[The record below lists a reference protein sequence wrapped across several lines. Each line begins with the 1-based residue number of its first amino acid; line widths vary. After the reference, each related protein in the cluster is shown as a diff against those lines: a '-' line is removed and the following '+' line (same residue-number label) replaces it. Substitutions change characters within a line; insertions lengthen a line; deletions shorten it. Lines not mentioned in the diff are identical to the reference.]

1 MEGGARGRP
10 AMSIM
15 ALMAGGLS
23 PSRRGRL
30 AAAAA
35 ATAAGCHR
43 PDQARAGLADAQRD
57 GGPGG
62 AAAAGEGGNCGSGD
76 GKRGGGGEGGG
87 DGRRRHRARRR
98 LARRACAPPHVRG
111 GLVRP
116 GRARWVCAPQPPGII
131 HDDRHDRWMRRAVAK
146 GGGRGREV
154 VCPCRARSTSLLFSQ
169 QPTRPR
175 LITRAAHAC
184 CPVKNVAAFLADMAR
199 LGTWT
204 LIRFQSVCRVFCH
217 FASCTSRGPL
227 SRSLVWCH
235 SMRPRAT
242 QGPSTVAGT
251 PRRSPRAA
259 DGPRAG
265 RAARWSGAPQP
276 PTGQKSHGCAARG
289 VGAGWQ
295 DAAARRPGYCRHPQR
310 CGSVLGPPFTMPTW
324 AAGRCTCRPSPPP
337 RYTRGRR
344 LAGNWTCASNGWL
357 VAARRRDGKRPL
369 HAETPSLHRRAR
381 RDSGGRGG
389 PARPLIH
396 LACRWRERPPWP
408 PRGGVVVVAR
418 RGGRHGV

>member
-1 MEGGARGRP
+1 
-10 AMSIM
+10 MSIM
-15 ALMAGGLS
+15 ALMASGLS
-23 PSRRGRL
+23 PPRRGRL

-43 PDQARAGLADAQRD
+43 PDQARAGLADAQKD

-146 GGGRGREV
+146 GGGRGRGV
-154 VCPCRARSTSLLFSQ
+154 VCPCRARSTSLLVSQ
-169 QPTRPR
+169 QPTRSR

-184 CPVKNVAAFLADMAR
+184 CPVKNVAAFLDMAR
-199 LGTWT
+199 IGTWT
-204 LIRFQSVCRVFCH
+204 LIRFQSVCHVFCH

-235 SMRPRAT
+235 SMRPRAA
-242 QGPSTVAGT
+242 QGPSTVAGR
-251 PRRSPRAA
+251 PAAHPAPLMARARDA
-259 DGPRAG
+259 LHVG
-265 RAARWSGAPQP
+265 AARLSHRPGRNR
-276 PTGQKSHGCAARG
+276 TGGAARG

-337 RYTRGRR
+337 HATPAAGGWRGI
-344 LAGNWTCASNGWL
+344 
-357 VAARRRDGKRPL
+357 
-369 HAETPSLHRRAR
+369 
-381 RDSGGRGG
+381 G
-389 PARPLIH
+389 PAR
-396 LACRWRERPPWP
+396 RM
-408 PRGGVVVVAR
+408 GGSSR
-418 RGGRHGV
+418 RGGAMGSVLSTPLRPPSIGARGGIAEGGGGPPVR

>member
-1 MEGGARGRP
+1 
-10 AMSIM
+10 MSIM

-23 PSRRGRL
+23 PPRRGRL

-146 GGGRGREV
+146 GGGRGRGV
-154 VCPCRARSTSLLFSQ
+154 VCPCRARSTSLLVSQ

-184 CPVKNVAAFLADMAR
+184 CPVKNVAAFLDMAR
-199 LGTWT
+199 IGTWT
-204 LIRFQSVCRVFCH
+204 LIRFQSVCHVFCH

-242 QGPSTVAGT
+242 QGPSTVAGRPAAHPAPLMARARDALHVGAARLSHRPGRNRTGARRAAWERVGKTRRRGAPAIAATPSGAAVPLGPPSPCQRGRPAAVSAGRPPPHATPAAGGWRGIGPARRMGGSSRRGGAMGSVLST
-251 PRRSPRAA
+251 PRR
-259 DGPRAG
+259 
-265 RAARWSGAPQP
+265 P
-276 PTGQKSHGCAARG
+276 PSIGARG
-289 VGAGWQ
+289 GIAEG
-295 DAAARRPGYCRHPQR
+295 G
-310 CGSVLGPPFTMPTW
+310 GGPPV
-324 AAGRCTCRPSPPP
+324 R
-337 RYTRGRR
+337 
-344 LAGNWTCASNGWL
+344 
-357 VAARRRDGKRPL
+357 
-369 HAETPSLHRRAR
+369 
-381 RDSGGRGG
+381 
-389 PARPLIH
+389 
-396 LACRWRERPPWP
+396 
-408 PRGGVVVVAR
+408 
-418 RGGRHGV
+418 

>member
-1 MEGGARGRP
+1 
-10 AMSIM
+10 MSIM

-23 PSRRGRL
+23 PPRRGRL

-35 ATAAGCHR
+35 ATAAGCHW
-43 PDQARAGLADAQRD
+43 RAHPPRTTRSHETTAHV
-57 GGPGG
+57 
-62 AAAAGEGGNCGSGD
+62 
-76 GKRGGGGEGGG
+76 
-87 DGRRRHRARRR
+87 RRRARPPRQPPPRAVPASTVPAS
-98 LARRACAPPHVRG
+98 LPPTSAFPVARPAVTPFPRCGRPAGPPIPLGVGEAGPCLIRA
-111 GLVRP
+111 
-116 GRARWVCAPQPPGII
+116 QPPGII

-146 GGGRGREV
+146 GGGRGRGV
-154 VCPCRARSTSLLFSQ
+154 VCPCRARSTSLLVSQ
-169 QPTRPR
+169 QPTRSR

-184 CPVKNVAAFLADMAR
+184 CPVKNVAAFLDMAR
-199 LGTWT
+199 IGTWT
-204 LIRFQSVCRVFCH
+204 LIHFQSVCHVFCH

-251 PRRSPRAA
+251 PCRSPRAA

-276 PTGQKSHGCAARG
+276 PTGQKSHGWRG
-289 VGAGWQ
+289 
-295 DAAARRPGYCRHPQR
+295 ARR
-310 CGSVLGPPFTMPTW
+310 GSGLARRGGAAPRLLPPPPAVRQCPW
-324 AAGRCTCRPSPPP
+324 APLHHANVGGRPLYLPAVPPPP

-369 HAETPSLHRRAR
+369 HAPTPSLHRRAR

>member
-1 MEGGARGRP
+1 
-10 AMSIM
+10 MSIM

-146 GGGRGREV
+146 GGGRGRGV
-154 VCPCRARSTSLLFSQ
+154 VCPCRARSTSLLVSQ
-169 QPTRPR
+169 QPTRSR

-184 CPVKNVAAFLADMAR
+184 CPVKNVAAFLDMAR
-199 LGTWT
+199 IGTWT
-204 LIRFQSVCRVFCH
+204 LIRFQSVCHVFCH

-251 PRRSPRAA
+251 PCRSPRAA

-276 PTGQKSHGCAARG
+276 PTGQKSHGWRG
-289 VGAGWQ
+289 
-295 DAAARRPGYCRHPQR
+295 ARR
-310 CGSVLGPPFTMPTW
+310 GSGLARRGGAAPRLLPPPPAVRQCPW
-324 AAGRCTCRPSPPP
+324 APLHHANVGGRPLYLPAVPPPP

-369 HAETPSLHRRAR
+369 HAPTPSLHRRAR

-418 RGGRHGV
+418 RGGRHGI

>member
-146 GGGRGREV
+146 GGGRGRGV
-154 VCPCRARSTSLLFSQ
+154 VCPCRARSTSLLVSQ
-169 QPTRPR
+169 QPTRSR

-184 CPVKNVAAFLADMAR
+184 CPVKNVAAFLDMAR
-199 LGTWT
+199 IGTWT
-204 LIRFQSVCRVFCH
+204 LIRFQSVCHVFCH

-242 QGPSTVAGT
+242 QGPSTVAG
-251 PRRSPRAA
+251 
-259 DGPRAG
+259 
-265 RAARWSGAPQP
+265 
-276 PTGQKSHGCAARG
+276 
-289 VGAGWQ
+289 
-295 DAAARRPGYCRHPQR
+295 RPAQ
-310 CGSVLGPPFTMPTW
+310 W
-324 AAGRCTCRPSPPP
+324 A
-337 RYTRGRR
+337 
-344 LAGNWTCASNGWL
+344 
-357 VAARRRDGKRPL
+357 
-369 HAETPSLHRRAR
+369 
-381 RDSGGRGG
+381 
-389 PARPLIH
+389 
-396 LACRWRERPPWP
+396 
-408 PRGGVVVVAR
+408 
-418 RGGRHGV
+418 

>member
-1 MEGGARGRP
+1 MTDGGGCTFTARASSRGGGHASAGARAGWRARPLLPPLFRQTHQPPRGGGGGPRGDGGCQLVRWPSVPPFSSPYPPTGCGGGRRPRRHPRAHEAAPQTGPVGAFRARRAIAAAAWVDLLVGERSRWKGGARSRP

-23 PSRRGRL
+23 PPRRGRL

-116 GRARWVCAPQPPGII
+116 GRARWVCAPQPPEII

-146 GGGRGREV
+146 GGGRGRGV
-154 VCPCRARSTSLLFSQ
+154 VCPCRARSTSLLVSQ

-184 CPVKNVAAFLADMAR
+184 CPVKNVAAFLDMAR
-199 LGTWT
+199 IGTWT
-204 LIRFQSVCRVFCH
+204 LIRFQSVCHVFCH

-242 QGPSTVAGT
+242 QGPSTVAGR
-251 PRRSPRAA
+251 PAA
-259 DGPRAG
+259 HP
-265 RAARWSGAPQP
+265 APLM
-276 PTGQKSHGCAARG
+276 A
-289 VGAGWQ
+289 
-295 DAAARRPGYCRHPQR
+295 
-310 CGSVLGPPFTMPTW
+310 
-324 AAGRCTCRPSPPP
+324 
-337 RYTRGRR
+337 
-344 LAGNWTCASNGWL
+344 
-357 VAARRRDGKRPL
+357 
-369 HAETPSLHRRAR
+369 RAR
-381 RDSGGRGG
+381 D
-389 PARPLIH
+389 ALH
-396 LACRWRERPPWP
+396 
-408 PRGGVVVVAR
+408 V
-418 RGGRHGV
+418 